1 MGRDNYAVAIED
13 QPVIDLTV
21 KRYYIL
27 KTNGIANI
35 RSINMGLGAAKEVP
49 TFWMPGY
56 MVPRK
61 LRSNKILR
69 KQFLYYDYTFVAL
82 CDPYAFE
89 SFLLERKIPAY
100 FLYVPGTKVPASLS
114 EEEVQRI
121 QQLESIKQAEVERNS
136 SEPLGI
142 KIGSLIEV
150 CNGPFI
156 GCKGIVLEMY
166 QSHVVLEMNVFK
178 RPTRINVDTEFLSN
192 VLQSYETEDATLPN
206 DEEDER

>member
-1 MGRDNYAVAIED
+1 MGRDTRAVAIED
-13 QPVIDLTV
+13 RPVIDTAV

-61 LRSNKILR
+61 LRSTTVLR

-82 CDPYAFE
+82 YDPYAFE
-89 SFLLERKIPAY
+89 TFLTERKIPAY
-100 FLYVPGTKVPASLS
+100 FLYVPGTNVPASLS

-121 QQLESIKQAEVERNS
+121 KQLESFKQAEVEKSN
-136 SEPLGI
+136 EPLGV
-142 KIGSLIEV
+142 KIGTLIEV

-156 GCKGIVLEMY
+156 GCKGVVLEIHP
-166 QSHVVLEMNVFK
+166 SHVVLEMNVFK

-192 VLQSYETEDATLPN
+192 VMQNYDSVEVTPPT
-206 DEEDER
+206 DEEDE